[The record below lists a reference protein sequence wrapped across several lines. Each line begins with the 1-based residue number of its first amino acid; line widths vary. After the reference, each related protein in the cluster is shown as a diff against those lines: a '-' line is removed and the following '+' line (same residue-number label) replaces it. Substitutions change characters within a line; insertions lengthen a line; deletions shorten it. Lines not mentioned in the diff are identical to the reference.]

1 MNFKTTAMSDRKCR
15 KRFIFYTILYY
26 LNYTG
31 LSAPLPILGYTILDL
46 IPAVAYGCTPAPEI
60 QDDAKEETVLRLM
73 KSSGDLMSSAGS
85 ADILI
90 FNDDRMQRLDAYQES
105 AIPSCSVIK
114 AASTAGNKIMAVFV
128 NAQRE
133 RYDWAEINSFEG
145 LEDICVNLEQ
155 EASGQ
160 EAMSGVHR
168 GRAGSPA
175 NISLERLA
183 SEVVIRSISCSFKG
197 KAYDGMPLKNAKA
210 YLTNVNAEA
219 PLITQHPYIPRRI
232 VNSGKLD
239 MDDVSGFSEPDM
251 IFHEFGSDITGS
263 RIWPDVRF
271 RCYPNETPE
280 EYPGAPFTRLVIEG
294 EIDGKTY
301 YWPFNIN
308 RDGTGKGIERNCR
321 YIYDIKITRL
331 GHTSPDIPIETDNAD
346 ITSEIETWK
355 DKEEYGVRF

>member
-1 MNFKTTAMSDRKCR
+1 MNFKATVMSVRKCR
-15 KRFIFYTILYY
+15 KRFFFNTILYY

-31 LSAPLPILGYTILDL
+31 LSAPLPVLGYTILSL
-46 IPAVAYGCTPAPEI
+46 LPAVSYGCTPAPEI
-60 QDDAKEETVLRLM
+60 QDEVKEETALRLM
-73 KSSGDLMSSAGS
+73 KSSGEIMQNAEPV
-85 ADILI
+85 DILI
-90 FNDDRMQRLDAYQES
+90 FNDDRMQRLDAYQRS
-105 AIPSCSVIK
+105 SLPSCSVIK
-114 AASTAGNKIMAVFV
+114 ASSTAGNKIMAVFM
-128 NAQRE
+128 NTRRG

-155 EASGQ
+155 EVPGQ
-160 EAMSGVHR
+160 EAMSAVHR

-175 NISLERLA
+175 NINMERLA

-232 VNSGKLD
+232 INSGKLD
-239 MDDVSGFSEPDM
+239 MDDVAGFTQPDM
-251 IFHEFGSDITGS
+251 ILHEFGSDIS
-263 RIWPDVRF
+263 DVRIWPDVRL

-280 EYPGAPFTRLVIEG
+280 EYPGTPFTRLVIEG
-294 EIDGKTY
+294 EVNGKTY

-308 RDGTGKGIERNCR
+308 RDGAGKGIERNCR
-321 YIYDIKITRL
+321 YIYDIRLTRL
-331 GHTSPDIPIETDNAD
+331 GQTSPDIPIETDNAQ
-346 ITSEIETWK
+346 IISEIETWK